1 MILLTHFQ
9 LASVIIIQTPAPIA
23 ALFSWRLNYKHRRQ
37 ALADAI
43 ELVKNI
49 DKKNVV
55 QINSKV
61 SR

>member
-9 LASVIIIQTPAPIA
+9 LASVIIIQTPAPG
-23 ALFSWRLNYKHRRQ
+23 LFSWRLNYKHRRQ